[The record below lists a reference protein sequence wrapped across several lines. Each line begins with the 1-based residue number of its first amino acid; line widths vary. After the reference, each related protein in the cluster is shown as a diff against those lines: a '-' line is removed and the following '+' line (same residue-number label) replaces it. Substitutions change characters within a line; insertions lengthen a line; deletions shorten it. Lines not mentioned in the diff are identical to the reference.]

1 MLETEIERNAKA
13 RLTAIADKGFAL
25 VLGLGTSGPRNGMTT
40 YPVEWTTKYV
50 QEGMMNN
57 DPVLAWMAQNS
68 GHVRWRDVG
77 DTPEAAAEMEKA
89 REFGLEHGTII
100 SLFYAGEKI
109 SVSLCHSK
117 EELTESEIREAGA
130 ALVSLA
136 HMSPPDTRSQPA
148 AKELIYLQKVSEGL
162 SDQEIADE
170 LNLSLR
176 AVRERKK
183 KAVTEM
189 EANNILHAV
198 AKAKD
203 AGFV

>member
-1 MLETEIERNAKA
+1 MLDTEIEKAAKS
-13 RLTAIADKGFAL
+13 RLSAIADKGFAL
-25 VLGLGTSGPRNGMTT
+25 VLGLGAAGPRNGLTT
-40 YPVEWTTKYV
+40 YPEEWTARYV

-57 DPVLAWMAQNS
+57 DPVLAWMAQNA
-68 GHVRWRDVG
+68 GHTTWREV
-77 DTPEAAAEMEKA
+77 TNSPEAEREMAKA
-89 REFGLEHGTII
+89 REYGLEHGTII

-117 EELTESEIREAGA
+117 AELSPSEIREAGA
-130 ALVSLA
+130 ALVTLA
-136 HMSPPDTRSQPA
+136 HMSPPDERALPA
-148 AKELIYLQKVSEGL
+148 AKELIYLRKVSEGM

-170 LNLSLR
+170 LSLSLR

-183 KAVTEM
+183 KAVAEM
-189 EANNILHAV
+189 DANNILHAV

>member
-1 MLETEIERNAKA
+1 METEIEIAAKA
-13 RLTAIADKGFAL
+13 RLSALADKGFAL
-25 VLGLGTSGPRNGMTT
+25 VLGLGAAGPRNGLTT
-40 YPVEWTTKYV
+40 YPEDWTSLYIK
-50 QEGMMNN
+50 EEMMNN

-68 GHVRWRDVG
+68 GHTTWQEVTK
-77 DTPEAAAEMEKA
+77 TPEAAAEMAKA
-89 REFGLEHGTII
+89 AQFGLENGTII

-109 SVSLCHSK
+109 SVSLCHTKS
-117 EELTESEIREAGA
+117 ELSPSEIREAGA
-130 ALVSLA
+130 ALVTLA
-136 HMSPPDTRSQPA
+136 HMSPPDARAAPA
-148 AKELIYLQKVSEGL
+148 AKELIYLRKVSEGL
-162 SDQEIADE
+162 SDQEIADD

-183 KAVTEM
+183 KAVAEM

>member
-1 MLETEIERNAKA
+1 MLSTEFEKAAKER
-13 RLTAIADKGFAL
+13 LSAIADKGFAM
-25 VLGLGTSGPRNGMTT
+25 VLGLGAAGPRNAMTT
-40 YPVEWTTKYV
+40 YPVEWTSKYV
-50 QEGMMNN
+50 QEGMMEN

-68 GHVRWRDVG
+68 GHTRWADVG
-77 DTPEAAAEMEKA
+77 NTPEEIAQMKKA
-89 REFGLEHGTII
+89 NEFGLEYGTII

-109 SVSLCHSK
+109 SVSLCHTK
-117 EELTESEIREAGA
+117 PELTETEIREAGA
-130 ALVSLA
+130 ALVVLA
-136 HMSPPDTRSQPA
+136 HLAPPDAMASPA
-148 AKELIYLQKVSEGL
+148 AKELIYLRRVSEGL

-183 KAVTEM
+183 KAVSEM
-189 EANNILHAV
+189 EANNIIHAV